1 MIVLDTH
8 ALIWWVAGE
17 KKLPPSTRRL
27 LDAEASSTGEVL
39 VSAISAWEIA
49 MLVRAGRLELTL
61 DVTDWIAKCEAAPFI
76 RFVPVDNRIALR
88 SVELPSFP
96 HKDTADRI
104 IVATALTLGAS
115 LVTSDSRLGSY
126 ELVNTIWN

>member
-8 ALIWWVAGE
+8 VLIWWVAGS
-17 KKLPPSTRRL
+17 KKIPTVTKQL
-27 LDAEASSTGEVL
+27 LDAEASSAGEVH
-39 VSAISAWEIA
+39 VSTISAWEIA

-61 DVTDWIAKCEAAPFI
+61 DVSDWIAKCEAAPFI

-88 SVELPSFP
+88 SLELPSFP
-96 HKDTADRI
+96 HWDPADRI

-115 LVTSDSRLGSY
+115 LVTSDTRLGSY
-126 ELVNTIWN
+126 EYVNTIWN

>member
-8 ALIWWVAGE
+8 TLIWWVSGSR
-17 KKLPPSTRRL
+17 KLPPVTKQL
-27 LDAEASSTGEVL
+27 LDAETDPSGEVH

-61 DVTDWIAKCEAAPFI
+61 DVSDWIAKCEAAPFI

-96 HKDTADRI
+96 HSDPADRI

-115 LVTSDSRLGSY
+115 LVTSDKRLANY
-126 ELVNTIWN
+126 DPIKTIWN

>member
-1 MIVLDTH
+1 LIVLDTH
-8 ALIWWVAGE
+8 ALIWWVSGSR
-17 KKLPPSTRRL
+17 KLPPVTKQL
-27 LDAEASSTGEVL
+27 LDAETDPSGEVH

-61 DVTDWIAKCEAAPFI
+61 DVSDWIAKCEAAPFI

-96 HKDTADRI
+96 HSDPADRI

-115 LVTSDSRLGSY
+115 LVTSDKRLASY
-126 ELVNTIWN
+126 DPIRTIWN